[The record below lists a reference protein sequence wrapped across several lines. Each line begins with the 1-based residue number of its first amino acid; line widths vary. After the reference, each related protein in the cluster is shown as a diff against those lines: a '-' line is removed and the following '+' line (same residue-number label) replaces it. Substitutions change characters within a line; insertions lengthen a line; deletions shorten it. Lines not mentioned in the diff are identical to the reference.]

1 MKSSH
6 VTTETIKILLH
17 LQSLTYFSFILLLLF
32 GLCLFGLGI
41 SRIIDYEEGVSLIC
55 ASIITTVVIG
65 IFIFNSLVPINV
77 TKTTHVQKEK
87 PQIIQ
92 VDGKL
97 LSSDGLTLFL
107 KDSHGNYS
115 KKKISVDG
123 DVKIREEGNSYA
135 YTQIKTKVT
144 YDPKDKVRA
153 IFSEIPDDTYNT
165 KTTLIVPKGTLTQ
178 NK

>member
-1 MKSSH
+1 MKSSQ
-6 VTTETIKILLH
+6 VTIETIKILLH
-17 LQSLTYFSFILLLLF
+17 LQSSIYLWFILLLLF
-32 GLCLFGLGI
+32 ALCLFGWGI

-65 IFIFNSLVPINV
+65 MFIFNCLVPLKV
-77 TKTTHVQKEK
+77 TKTTHVQKET

-92 VDGKL
+92 VD
-97 LSSDGLTLFL
+97 
-107 KDSHGNYS
+107 GNYS

-144 YDPKDKVRA
+144 YDTKHIVRA
-153 IFSEIPDDTYNT
+153 VFSEIPHDTYNT
-165 KTTLIVPKGTLTQ
+165 KTTLIVPKGTLSQ
-178 NK
+178 SK

>member
-17 LQSLTYFSFILLLLF
+17 LQSSLYLWFILLLLF
-32 GLCLFGLGI
+32 ALFLFGWGI
-41 SRIIDYEEGVSLIC
+41 FRIRYFEEGVSLIC
-55 ASIITTVVIG
+55 ASIITTAVIG
-65 IFIFNSLVPINV
+65 MFIFNSLVPLNV
-77 TKTTHVQKEK
+77 TKTTHVQKET

-144 YDPKDKVRA
+144 YDTKHIVRA
-153 IFSEIPDDTYNT
+153 VFSEIPHDTYNT
-165 KTTLIVPKGTLTQ
+165 KTTLIVPKGTLSQ
-178 NK
+178 SK

>member
-1 MKSSH
+1 MKSSQ

-87 PQIIQ
+87 PQI
-92 VDGKL
+92 
-97 LSSDGLTLFL
+97 
-107 KDSHGNYS
+107 
-115 KKKISVDG
+115 
-123 DVKIREEGNSYA
+123 
-135 YTQIKTKVT
+135 KTKVT